1 MYLFVLILAVLCL
14 HCCVNFSL
22 VAESGGYSLFA
33 ICRLLIAVASL
44 VEPGLS
50 GTGLSSCG
58 SQALEHRLD
67 NCGTRA

>member
-44 VEPGLS
+44 VEPGL
-50 GTGLSSCG
+50 
-58 SQALEHRLD
+58 
-67 NCGTRA
+67 